1 MSSEMNDY
9 YKNERL
15 LPAIYLLV
23 LVNWTT
29 IELVNGNSF
38 TQEEWLFFATRKI
51 MKLIFSTVQ
60 ESFKRKISN
69 SKNAKIMNFS
79 LKQAHNATAE
89 FINVM
94 ENTQNKILTTNK
106 TLPTYLPTCILANSL
121 ISSAAAIFKL
131 SPQSNKVWSH
141 QLVTRWCWAVFMQR
155 FQKYYLQKCWNGKLQ

>member
-9 YKNERL
+9 YKNENERL

-38 TQEEWLFFATRKI
+38 TQEQWLFFATRKI

-79 LKQAHNATAE
+79 LKQAHNTTAE

-106 TLPTYLPTCILANSL
+106 TLPTYLHAFWPTVWFRQQQQLFLNSL
-121 ISSAAAIFKL
+121 RNRIKFGLI
-131 SPQSNKVWSH
+131 N
-141 QLVTRWCWAVFMQR
+141 
-155 FQKYYLQKCWNGKLQ
+155 

>member
-1 MSSEMNDY
+1 
-9 YKNERL
+9 
-15 LPAIYLLV
+15 
-23 LVNWTT
+23 
-29 IELVNGNSF
+29 
-38 TQEEWLFFATRKI
+38 

-106 TLPTYLPTCILANSL
+106 TLPTYLHAFWPT
-121 ISSAAAIFKL
+121 
-131 SPQSNKVWSH
+131 V
-141 QLVTRWCWAVFMQR
+141 
-155 FQKYYLQKCWNGKLQ
+155 

>member
-29 IELVNGNSF
+29 IELVTCF
-38 TQEEWLFFATRKI
+38 TQEELLFFATRKI

-60 ESFKRKISN
+60 ESFKRKVSN

-106 TLPTYLPTCILANSL
+106 TLPTYLHAFWPTVWFRQQQQLFLNSL
-121 ISSAAAIFKL
+121 RNRIKFGLI
-131 SPQSNKVWSH
+131 N
-141 QLVTRWCWAVFMQR
+141 
-155 FQKYYLQKCWNGKLQ
+155 